1 LQAVVLAGGLGTR
14 LRAAVPDLPKPMA
27 PIAGRPFLEILLR
40 ALAARGVTRA
50 VLSVGYRAEAIV
62 SHFGHDFEGMRIEHA
77 IEDEPL
83 GTGGA
88 TRLALGL
95 CDADPVLVTNGDTF
109 LDLDLA
115 ALRAAWTGDDVPV
128 LVAREVPDT
137 SRFGRLVV
145 RGDRI
150 VGFAEKGASGPGL
163 INAGTYLVRRDLLA
177 GFQAGARF
185 SLETDV
191 LVPRAATGALRVFVT
206 DGTFIDIGVPEDY
219 ARAQTLLARFAGR
232 S

>member
-1 LQAVVLAGGLGTR
+1 MQAVILAGGLGTR

-27 PIAGRPFLEILLR
+27 PVAGRPFLEILLR
-40 ALAARGVTRA
+40 SLAARGVTRA
-50 VLSVGYRAEAIV
+50 VLSVGYRAEAIT
-62 SHFGHDFEGMRIEHA
+62 SYFGHAFEGMRIEHA
-77 IEDEPL
+77 VEHEPL

-109 LDLDLA
+109 LDLDLD
-115 ALRAAWTGDDVPV
+115 ALRSAWTGDEVPV
-128 LVAREVPDT
+128 LVARQVPDAG
-137 SRFGRLVV
+137 RYGRLVV
-145 RGDRI
+145 HGDRI
-150 VGFAEKGASGPGL
+150 TGFTEKGASGPGL

-177 GFQAGARF
+177 RFPVGARF

-191 LVPRAATGALRVFVT
+191 LVPLAVDGGLRVFVAE
-206 DGTFIDIGVPEDY
+206 GTFIDIGVPDDY
-219 ARAQTLLARFAGR
+219 ALAQTLLARYAAT